1 MKKQTNKQNKTPPA
15 RFTRERC
22 LTEPAIYLLTE
33 AFALVGGA
41 VDKDLGGDDVP
52 ERQEHL
58 QYLRVGELLWQVID
72 EDVTAFRT

>member
-1 MKKQTNKQNKTPPA
+1 MKKEQKKTNPTG
-15 RFTRERC
+15 TRERC
-22 LTEPAIYLLTE
+22 LTEPAINLLTE